1 MSIMDIL
8 LSRQPIFDARDQVA
22 AYELF
27 YRASTRSASAG
38 PPPSPDR
45 ILADAVLGVGL
56 DRVAEKGQVYLSVTP
71 ELIVREMVRVLPAA
85 RVVLQLDAESDPTP
99 ELLEALRQLAR
110 DGYALAVSNVRGPV
124 SPALA
129 RLASVAKVD
138 VRAFDDAGLAEIA
151 ASLRAQGV
159 RLLAEHLEHRT
170 AQQHC
175 IALGIEL
182 FQGLRFCRPQTLVRR
197 DVPLSHIQTYR
208 LLKMLRTPDSTD
220 AEIEELLR
228 RDVGLTY
235 KLLRIVNSAAMGG
248 REIWSIGHAIRLMG
262 RQALARWVTLLLL
275 SDIGDSGVTSELTR
289 TALTRARLCE
299 MLATDAGLRSAGQ
312 SLFLVGLLSLL
323 DQLLAMPMEELVTE
337 MELAPDVRDALL
349 YRTDFFGEVLSL
361 VEAYEEGTWEA
372 TNALAGSL
380 GIPDELLTTRYLES
394 LAWATAQDP
403 NAAQSA
409 A

>member
-1 MSIMDIL
+1 MDIL
-8 LSRQPIFDARDQVA
+8 LARQPIFDARDQVA

-27 YRASTRSASAG
+27 YRASSRGVTAA
-38 PPPSPDR
+38 PHSPDS

-56 DRVAEKGQVYLSVTP
+56 DRVAETGQVYLSVTAD
-71 ELIVREMVRVLPAA
+71 LIEREMVRVLPAG
-85 RVVLQLDAESDPTP
+85 RVVLQVDASTEPTTA
-99 ELLEALRQLAR
+99 LLAAASRLSADQ
-110 DGYALAVSNVRGPV
+110 YKIAVSNVRGPV
-124 SPALA
+124 LPALA
-129 RLASVAKVD
+129 RIASVAKVD
-138 VRAFDDAGLAEIA
+138 VRAFDDAGLTVIVAE
-151 ASLRAQGV
+151 LRAQQV
-159 RLLAEHLEHRT
+159 RVLAEHVEHRT
-170 AQQHC
+170 AQQRC
-175 IALGIEL
+175 IGLGVEL

-208 LLKMLRTPDSTD
+208 LLKMLRTADTTD

-262 RQALARWVTLLLL
+262 REALSRWVTLLLL

-289 TALTRARLCE
+289 TALARARLCE
-299 MLATDAGLRSAGQ
+299 MLAADAGLRSAGQ
-312 SLFLVGLLSLL
+312 PLFLVGLLSLL

-349 YRTDFFGEVLSL
+349 YRSDFFGEVLSL
-361 VEAYEEGTWEA
+361 VEAYEEGSWEA

-380 GIPDELLTTRYLES
+380 GIPDELLGARYVES
-394 LAWATAQDP
+394 LAWASAQDP
-403 NAAQSA
+403 RSTTQAA
-409 A
+409 